1 MSILLLT
8 VLIMPSS
15 VFATELETPVTE
27 TYTPRVICDKGCGGM
42 AYYICNHS
50 WVYNPD
56 HSYYHGKCFVRVYNC
71 TYTGFKC
78 EFCDHIQSAGSLN
91 LSGAHLCH
99 YIHSSCG
106 AGALRYCKE
115 GQYI

>member
-1 MSILLLT
+1 MADTQKEITCPACGSPMTKIFLAEKG
-8 VLIMPSS
+8 VNID
-15 VFATELETPVTE
+15 
-27 TYTPRVICDKGCGGM
+27 ICDKGCGGL

-50 WVYNPD
+50 WVYNTD